1 VHRFERQAAR
11 GEQQRGDHGLVRA
24 EPQLPGRRTAQVL
37 RRPQR
42 QGVEAG
48 QQMRGQQNGA
58 DQGGCQPRQPWQV
71 RLGQ

>member
-1 VHRFERQAAR
+1 MAPIKVVAS
-11 GEQQRGDHGLVRA
+11 HGK
-24 EPQLPGRRTAQVL
+24 
-37 RRPQR
+37 R

-48 QQMRGQQNGA
+48 QQMRGQHNGA